1 MKFFKEWMKMA
12 RLGWDNAGYAGLC
25 YVLAAYPVKS
35 MALNI
40 ELMSAANRAKAK
52 DPLMECTRCKKQFP
66 KPAVSSELYYD
77 YEHRWIMSYF
87 CGPCSDLRL
96 VNGVQMEVT
105 KVTKY
110 DDPVN

>member
-1 MKFFKEWMKMA
+1 MKFFKEWLTLVK
-12 RLGWDNAGYAGLC
+12 LGFNADGYMGFC
-25 YVLAAYPVKS
+25 YVLVAYPIKS
-35 MALNI
+35 LALKV

-66 KPAVSSELYYD
+66 KPAVSSELYYNYD
-77 YEHRWIMSYF
+77 HSWMMSYF

-105 KVTKY
+105 KVSSY
-110 DDPVN
+110 DGTVN